1 MADAGVPV
9 VPGYNGA
16 EQAEDMLYAEACKI
30 GFPVMIKAR
39 AGGGGKGMRRVEAEA
54 DFIEALKSTRREA
67 AASFGDDHVLIEKYI
82 SRPRHMG
89 VQIFAD
95 HHGNLVH
102 LFERDCSLQRR
113 HQKVIEEA
121 PAPDMTPE
129 TRAAMTKAAIKVAQ
143 AIGYRGAG
151 TVEFIVDGRDG
162 LRPDGFWFMK

>member
-1 MADAGVPV
+1 
-9 VPGYNGA
+9 
-16 EQAEDMLYAEACKI
+16 
-30 GFPVMIKAR
+30 
-39 AGGGGKGMRRVEAEA
+39 
-54 DFIEALKSTRREA
+54 
-67 AASFGDDHVLIEKYI
+67 GDDHVLIEKYI
-82 SRPRHMG
+82 SRPRHIE

-162 LRPDGFWFMK
+162 LQPD